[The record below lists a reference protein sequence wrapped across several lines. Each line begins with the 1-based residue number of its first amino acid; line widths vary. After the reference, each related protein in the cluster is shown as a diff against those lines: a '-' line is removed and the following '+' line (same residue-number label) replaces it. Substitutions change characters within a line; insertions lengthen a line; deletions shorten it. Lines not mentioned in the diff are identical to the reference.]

1 MLPTSKFVSLIALAA
16 ASVFAFSASAALS
29 IVRFNNDTDGNNAI
43 NGVGG
48 NKAVHPWVAEG
59 RIGNAA
65 TNGTHELDLG
75 KTTNGPFVPDNSA
88 DKTQNVAKQQGLSS
102 GTSYSFTIVYNP
114 TTPLVTYTF
123 GSTVMEYIPTGL
135 VDALLIRGR
144 SPVSATGAPNVYSM
158 ALNNLKIDGNL
169 LGQNILANSATATG
183 VDILLVSGSEL
194 SDGFTLTGDAV
205 FSWLGTTPTNSAL
218 AFQIK
223 ADTVVPE
230 PSALGALSAAGL
242 MALRR
247 RRA

>member
-1 MLPTSKFVSLIALAA
+1 MFSTSKYVSLVAVAA

-29 IVRFNNDTDGNNAI
+29 IVRFDNDTAGNNAI

-59 RIGNAA
+59 RIGNTLA
-65 TNGTHELDLG
+65 TGTHELDLG

-88 DKTQNVAKQQGLSS
+88 DKTKNVAKQLALTS
-102 GTSYSFTIVYNP
+102 GSSYSFTIVYNP
-114 TTPLVTYTF
+114 ATPLVTYTF

-144 SPVSATGAPNVYSM
+144 SPVGGSLSSM
-158 ALNNLKIDGNL
+158 ALNNLSIDGNL
-169 LGQNILANSATATG
+169 LGQSILASSSSATG

-205 FSWLGTTPTNSAL
+205 FTWTGTAPTNSAL